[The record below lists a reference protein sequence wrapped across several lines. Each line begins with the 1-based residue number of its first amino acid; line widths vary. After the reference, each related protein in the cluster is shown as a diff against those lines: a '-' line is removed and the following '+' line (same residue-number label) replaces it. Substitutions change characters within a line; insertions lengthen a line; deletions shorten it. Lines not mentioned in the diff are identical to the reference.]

1 MSRVLKIDGILLKR
15 FNFFFY
21 IFKFKLLAK
30 SNVRGISSSAQCLGK
45 AVNID
50 NLPTKTKDVI
60 NREGKVT
67 CHNYHSLPGKCDRES
82 EIKMN

>member
-1 MSRVLKIDGILLKR
+1 MSRVLKIDGI
-15 FNFFFY
+15 FFIKNVFLSI

-50 NLPTKTKDVI
+50 NLPAKTKAVI

-67 CHNYHSLPGKCDRES
+67 CHNYHSLPGKCDKES
-82 EIKMN
+82 